1 MVFIVLGNTAGNA
14 ISFAQYIL
22 RARGFDKEDLKHP
35 SHEVEWLIKGVAISA
50 VTGACLLHG
59 SWRAGGI
66 FINNFFA
73 TIKCCLLLVFIVA
86 GFAFSAGVRP
96 KGQLAHIPSPGNLSP
111 TVSFDASIGGG
122 SLGRI
127 YGYSQSLL
135 LIIFAYSGYENAN
148 YVSKMCMCTMLPARL
163 SS

>member
-22 RARGFDKEDLKHP
+22 RARGFVKKDLENP
-35 SHEVEWLIKGVAISA
+35 SHEVEWLIKGVAIGA
-50 VTGACLLHG
+50 ITGACLLHG

-66 FINNFFA
+66 FINNLFA
-73 TIKCCLLLVFIVA
+73 TIKCCLLLVFIAA

-96 KGQLAHIPSPGNLSP
+96 KGQHIPSPSNLSP
-111 TVSFDASIGGG
+111 TVSFDANIGGG

-135 LIIFAYSGYENAN
+135 LVIFSYSGYENAN
-148 YVSKMCMCTMLPARL
+148 YVSGICTILPAGL
-163 SS
+163 SSR